1 MLCDYRPNAVWA
13 GPVSAPPWM
22 PLSAYAADGK
32 PATCSKEPAVQW
44 VWGAVQEDV
53 GILYGPD
60 IAVDAFRFFYRKSV
74 GLDPLV
80 QKRGHANRSLCVCK
94 HARQL
99 QCTSNSAL
107 TSLRE

>member
-1 MLCDYRPNAVWA
+1 LGAGFGVAVNYFEIMPDDWANAVWA
-13 GPVSAPPWM
+13 DPVSAPPWM

-60 IAVDAFRFFYRKSV
+60 IAVDAFRFPYRKSD
-74 GLDPLV
+74 GLEPLF
-80 QKRGHANRSLCVCK
+80 
-94 HARQL
+94 
-99 QCTSNSAL
+99 TY
-107 TSLRE
+107 